1 MVQNNNSKKKIKRK
15 LFAKKQLEYIKNIYS
30 TRKVGE
36 KQKKPIKY
44 EFEFA
49 KNKFKFLQEYI
60 GRLVKRGNKASV
72 EIGFVRILRALKKKR
87 RKFVLLDYLTKAI
100 NEVRPAI
107 QFISKKVGSIT
118 YQIPVILPVPKEV
131 SKGIY

>member
-72 EIGFVRILRALKKKR
+72 EIGFVRILRALKKK
-87 RKFVLLDYLTKAI
+87 K
-100 NEVRPAI
+100 
-107 QFISKKVGSIT
+107 KKVCFIRLFNKSN
-118 YQIPVILPVPKEV
+118 K
-131 SKGIY
+131 